1 MEYLI
6 QVKCS
11 FALIKIGIMTQLLVR
26 SEGSD
31 EDGHFP
37 GAGQPSP
44 ALIRIA
50 GLGKRF
56 SSRSGEV
63 VTALSDVNLNIRDNE
78 FISVVGPSG
87 CGKTTLLRI
96 VAGLESGSSGTVH
109 CGGELVTK
117 PRPDAGVVFQQA
129 VLLPWNTV
137 LNNVMLPAQLK
148 GDVSA
153 ATRVRA
159 ERLLDF
165 MGLKDFTRKYPFELS
180 GGMQQRV
187 SICRALMRDPKVL
200 LMDEPFG
207 ALDAM
212 TRESMNMELMRVWSE
227 ERKTVIFIT
236 HSIPEAVLLG
246 DRVVVM
252 SPRPGRISEV
262 VDIDIERPR
271 SLKTM
276 GTPRFGEL
284 CDHIR
289 TIFGAEASMVSS
301 L

>member
-1 MEYLI
+1 MLR
-6 QVKCS
+6 
-11 FALIKIGIMTQLLVR
+11 ALPR
-26 SEGSD
+26 
-31 EDGHFP
+31 
-37 GAGQPSP
+37 QPSP
-44 ALIRIA
+44 ALIRIV
-50 GLGKRF
+50 GLEKRF
-56 SSRSGEV
+56 PSRSGEI
-63 VTALSDVNLNIRDNE
+63 VTALSNVNLDIGDHE

-96 VAGLESGSSGTVH
+96 LAGLERASAGTVYS
-109 CGGELVTK
+109 GGELITE
-117 PRPDAGVVFQQA
+117 PRADAGVVFQQA

-137 LNNVMLPAQLK
+137 LDNVLLPAQLQ
-148 GDVSA
+148 GDKSA
-153 ATRVRA
+153 ATA
-159 ERLLDF
+159 ERAQHLLAF
-165 MGLKDFTRKYPFELS
+165 MGLQDFARKYPFELS

-187 SICRALMRDPKVL
+187 SICRALMRNPKIL

-262 VDIDIERPR
+262 VDVDIARPR
-271 SLKTM
+271 SLQTM

-289 TIFGAEASMVSS
+289 SIFGAEAPVMSSS

>member
-1 MEYLI
+1 MAVLMARTDGSAYG
-6 QVKCS
+6 S
-11 FALIKIGIMTQLLVR
+11 SGSALTSK
-26 SEGSD
+26 
-31 EDGHFP
+31 
-37 GAGQPSP
+37 P

-50 GLGKRF
+50 GVAKRF
-56 SSRSGEV
+56 ATRSGET
-63 VTALSDVNLNIRDNE
+63 VTALSNVNLDIRENE

-96 VAGLESGSSGTVH
+96 LAGLEQASSGTVH
-109 CGGELVTK
+109 SGGELVTE
-117 PRPDAGVVFQQA
+117 PRPDAGVVFQQPL
-129 VLLPWNTV
+129 LLPWNTV
-137 LNNVMLPAQLK
+137 LTNVMLSAHLK
-148 GDVSA
+148 NDKSA
-153 ATRVRA
+153 ATVKRA
-159 ERLLDF
+159 EHLLAF
-165 MGLKDFTRKYPFELS
+165 MGLKDFSQKYPFELS

-187 SICRALMRDPKVL
+187 SICRALMREPNVL

-212 TRESMNMELMRVWSE
+212 TREAMNMELMRVWSE

-252 SPRPGRISEV
+252 SPRPGRISEI
-262 VDIDIERPR
+262 VDVNIDRPR
-271 SLKTM
+271 NLQTM
-276 GTPRFGEL
+276 GSARFGEL

-289 TIFGAEASMVSS
+289 SIFGAASLTMAS

>member
-1 MEYLI
+1 
-6 QVKCS
+6 
-11 FALIKIGIMTQLLVR
+11 MTQLRVR
-26 SEGSD
+26 SEASGEGGRHPVSD
-31 EDGHFP
+31 R
-37 GAGQPSP
+37 PSP

-63 VTALSDVNLNIRDNE
+63 VTALSDVNLDIRDNE

-96 VAGLESGSSGTVH
+96 LAGLESASSGTVH
-109 CGGELVTK
+109 CGGEIVTK

-137 LNNVMLPAQLK
+137 LANVLLPAQLK
-148 GDVSA
+148 GDTSA
-153 ATRVRA
+153 ATLARA
-159 ERLLDF
+159 ESLLAF
-165 MGLKDFTRKYPFELS
+165 MGLKDFAQKYPFELS

-236 HSIPEAVLLG
+236 HSIPAAVLLG

-252 SPRPGRISEV
+252 SPRPGRISQV
-262 VDIDIERPR
+262 VDVDIQRPR
-271 SLKTM
+271 NLRTM

-289 TIFGAEASMVSS
+289 SIFGAEAPMLSS

>member
-1 MEYLI
+1 M
-6 QVKCS
+6 
-11 FALIKIGIMTQLLVR
+11 AQLLVR
-26 SEGSD
+26 SEESGDVSR
-31 EDGHFP
+31 
-37 GAGQPSP
+37 AGRPSS

-50 GLGKRF
+50 GLSKRF
-56 SSRSGEV
+56 ASRSGDV
-63 VTALSDVNLNIRDNE
+63 VTALSDVNLDIGDNE

-96 VAGLESGSSGTVH
+96 LAGLETASSGTVH
-109 CGGELVTK
+109 SGGNLVTT
-117 PRPDAGVVFQQA
+117 PRADAGVVFQQA

-137 LNNVMLPAQLK
+137 LDNVMLPAQLK
-148 GDVSA
+148 GDSSA
-153 ATRVRA
+153 ATVARA
-159 ERLLDF
+159 ESLLAF
-165 MGLKDFTRKYPFELS
+165 MGLKDFARKYPFELS

-262 VDIDIERPR
+262 VDVDIARPR

-289 TIFGAEASMVSS
+289 TIFGAAAPMVSS

>member
-1 MEYLI
+1 MLHN
-6 QVKCS
+6 VG
-11 FALIKIGIMTQLLVR
+11 KIGIMTQLLAR
-26 SEGSD
+26 SD
-31 EDGHFP
+31 EGGEDEDPSGP
-37 GAGQPSP
+37 GASAS
-44 ALIRIA
+44 ALIRIN

-63 VTALSDVNLNIRDNE
+63 VTALSGVNLSIADNE

-96 VAGLESGSSGTVH
+96 LAGLERASSGTVH
-109 CGGELVTK
+109 CSGELVTE

-137 LNNVMLPAQLK
+137 LDNVLLPAQLK
-148 GDVSA
+148 GDTSA
-153 ATRVRA
+153 TTIARA
-159 ERLLDF
+159 ESLLAF
-165 MGLKDFTRKYPFELS
+165 MGLKDFARKYPFELS
-180 GGMQQRV
+180 GGMQQRA

-262 VDIDIERPR
+262 VNVDIARPR

-289 TIFGAEASMVSS
+289 TIFGAEAPMVSS

>member
-1 MEYLI
+1 ML
-6 QVKCS
+6 V
-11 FALIKIGIMTQLLVR
+11 KIGIMTQLLVR
-26 SEGSD
+26 SEGSGEGGRFSETD
-31 EDGHFP
+31 
-37 GAGQPSP
+37 QPLP

-56 SSRSGEV
+56 SSRSGEI

-96 VAGLESGSSGTVH
+96 LAGLESASSGTVR
-109 CGGELVTK
+109 CGGEIVTA

-148 GDVSA
+148 GDASA
-153 ATRVRA
+153 ATRARA

-165 MGLKDFTRKYPFELS
+165 MGLKDFARKYPFELS

-262 VDIDIERPR
+262 VEIDIERPR

-276 GTPRFGEL
+276 GMPRFGEL
-284 CDHIR
+284 CDRIR
-289 TIFGAEASMVSS
+289 TIFGAEAPMVSS

>member
-1 MEYLI
+1 MA
-6 QVKCS
+6 QP
-11 FALIKIGIMTQLLVR
+11 LVR
-26 SEGSD
+26 SEEGAARDIRESD
-31 EDGHFP
+31 G
-37 GAGQPSP
+37 PSH
-44 ALIRIA
+44 ALICIA
-50 GLGKRF
+50 GLSKRF
-56 SSRSGEV
+56 ASRSGEV
-63 VTALSDVNLNIRDNE
+63 VTALSDVKLDIGDNE

-96 VAGLESGSSGTVH
+96 LAGLERASSGSVH
-109 CGGELVTK
+109 SGGELVTG

-129 VLLPWNTV
+129 VLLPWNNV
-137 LNNVMLPAQLK
+137 LSNIMLPAQLK
-148 GDVSA
+148 GDASA
-153 ATRVRA
+153 ATVARA

-165 MGLKDFTRKYPFELS
+165 MGLKDFARKYPFELS

-212 TRESMNMELMRVWSE
+212 TRESMNMELMRLWSE

-252 SPRPGRISEV
+252 SPRPGRISEIV
-262 VDIDIERPR
+262 PIDIDRPR

-289 TIFGAEASMVSS
+289 GIFGAEGKMVSS